1 MKVFKFGGASVKT
14 ASAVKNVKSILDNF
28 SNEKLFVVVSAM
40 GKTTNAMEGI
50 VMALYDKDF
59 DVFCALVEDRK
70 EFHLEIMNSLFE
82 DKNHS
87 VFEEVNGLFDALIAK
102 KDEPL
107 VENYNFQYDQ
117 IVSLGEVLSS
127 KIIAAYL
134 STFNVDVCWRDAR
147 LFIRTN
153 NDYRKAE
160 VDWEKTQELMGL
172 ELNHPD
178 CRISITQGFLGHTEE
193 GFTTTLG
200 REGSDFTAGIIAY
213 CTNAESVTIWK
224 DVPGMLNADPKW
236 FENTVKIDKISYREA
251 IELAYYGASVI
262 HPKTIKPL
270 QNKAIP
276 LYIKSFLDPDARG
289 TVIQESTENDD
300 LTPSFIFKINQIL
313 LSISPKD
320 FSFVV
325 EENLSDIFK
334 KLALA
339 GAHINVM
346 QNSAVSFTVCL
357 DIDNFGLNRLVDLL
371 KDEYDVKY
379 NSNLELVTIRH
390 YDQET
395 INRVTKN
402 REILMEQKTRQTVR
416 IVMRN
421 LVEGILNDE
430 R

>member
-14 ASAVKNVKSILDNF
+14 AKAVKNVRTILNQFNGD
-28 SNEKLFVVVSAM
+28 SLFVVVSAM

-50 VMALYDKDF
+50 VSALYDKD
-59 DVFCALVEDRK
+59 VEQFCALVEDRK
-70 EFHLEIMNSLFE
+70 AFHLDIMEGLFE
-82 DKNHS
+82 DKSHPIFKEVES
-87 VFEEVNGLFDALIAK
+87 IFENLIAQ
-102 KDEPL
+102 KDQRL

-117 IVSLGEVLSS
+117 IVSLGEVLST

-134 STFNVDVCWRDAR
+134 SLYRTDVGWKDAR
-147 LFIRTN
+147 TFIRTN
-153 NDYRKAE
+153 NCYRNAE
-160 VDWEKTQELMGL
+160 INWEKTQELIDF
-172 ELNHPD
+172 ELD
-178 CRISITQGFLGHTEE
+178 SSKCQVMITQGFIGHTKE

-236 FENTVKIDKISYREA
+236 FENTVKLDKISFREA

-270 QNKAIP
+270 QNKNIP
-276 LYIKSFLDPDARG
+276 LLIKSFLSPKSEG
-289 TVIQESTENDD
+289 TIIQHSTENDE
-300 LTPSFIFKINQIL
+300 LVPSFIFKINQVL
-313 LSISPKD
+313 LSITPKD

-334 KLALA
+334 KLALS
-339 GAHINVM
+339 GGHINVM
-346 QNSAVSFTVCL
+346 QNSAVSFSVCL
-357 DIDNFGLNRLVDLL
+357 DIDNFGLNKLTSLL
-371 KDEYDVKY
+371 EEEYEVRY
-379 NSNLELVTIRH
+379 NDNLELVTIRH
-390 YDQET
+390 YDQKT
-395 INRVTKN
+395 IDRVTEN

-421 LVEGILNDE
+421 MS
-430 R
+430 